1 MSEIRWDFP
10 NNQGGQIRGVADA
23 GIETFNGNLLLSLVR
38 ETCQNSLD
46 ALGNG
51 KKTVKVE
58 IKNHYISTRDIPGYD
73 RFKDVIEK
81 TLKYWSNQSE
91 KAREFLTKA
100 LETLNG
106 SMINVLRIS
115 DYNTT
120 GLSDPYL
127 PSLNSGWY
135 SMTKIDG
142 GGTKSRDKNGGF
154 GIGKNAPYA
163 NSFLRTI
170 FYRTFN
176 ENNERAA
183 QGMARLLSFPEV
195 ELDFGSMTSG
205 FGYFGNPV
213 NNVPVTEIKE
223 LNDINIRD
231 EYGTDLFIY
240 GFNSKISNSWKNDV
254 IIEVLNNFLVSI
266 YNETLVVD
274 VEGVVL
280 NKANLKDLIN
290 EYIKPNKKAA
300 CKTCYSNYLILT
312 SPNTK
317 VFEKD
322 FHGLGKLQLSVLVDV
337 NLELDKKIL
346 RTRKSGMKLFAK
358 GNVSK
363 AITFSGILELVGDD
377 LKEYFKI
384 LEPPTHDKW
393 ETDRANNP
401 TEAQLYLD
409 EINKWEQD
417 IVWSLGE
424 FSDLNEFNVEGL
436 SDVLSSS
443 IEKGKSANVLPEET
457 LDFKLGNIKVI
468 QRNKPKKARGTLTLN
483 DGEELTN
490 ENEEFLGRLDDQD
503 GDFDTERKLKGKKP
517 RVKREKHKGVIDPSG
532 EEKINIPKRSGS
544 KCDLKNLRIFKISD
558 NMYKAIFTLPYSIG
572 KGHIDICSIGENNK
586 PNKLMILSART
597 VDNLENIMVQAS
609 SIEFDSII
617 GEKKTIIIFELNDNK
632 NYAMEM
638 NVYEH

>member
-46 ALGNG
+46 ALGTG
-51 KKTVKVE
+51 KDTVKVE
-58 IKNHYISTRDIPGYD
+58 IKNHRISTDAIPGIEK
-73 RFKDVIEK
+73 FKDVIIK

-91 KAREFLTKA
+91 KASDFLTYA
-100 LETLNG
+100 LQILNE
-106 SMINVLRIS
+106 SKINVLRIS

-120 GLSDPYL
+120 GLSYPYN

-163 NSFLRTI
+163 NSILRTI

-176 ENNERAA
+176 ESNEKAA
-183 QGMARLLSFPEV
+183 QGIARLLSFPEV
-195 ELDFGSMTSG
+195 ENDFGSMTTG
-205 FGYFGNPV
+205 FGYFGNP
-213 NNVPVTEIKE
+213 NNNIPVEKIEELDEII
-223 LNDINIRD
+223 DRT

-240 GFNSKISNSWKNDV
+240 GFNNKISNSWEND
-254 IIEVLNNFLVSI
+254 IIVEVLNNFLVSI
-266 YNETLVVD
+266 YNEKLIVD
-274 VEGVVL
+274 VEGVIL
-280 NKANLKDLIN
+280 NKNNLENLIN

-322 FHGLGKLQLSVLVDV
+322 FHGLGKLKLSILVDV
-337 NLELDKKIL
+337 NLDLDKKIL
-346 RTRKSGMKLFAK
+346 RTRKSGMKLFSK
-358 GNVSK
+358 GNISK
-363 AITFSGILELVGDD
+363 AITFSGILELIGVK

-393 ETDRANNP
+393 EIDRANDP
-401 TEAQLYLD
+401 TEAQMYLD

-417 IVWSLGE
+417 TVWSLGE

-443 IEKGKSANVLPEET
+443 IENGKNANVFPEET
-457 LDFKLGNIKVI
+457 LDYKLGDIKVV
-468 QRNKPKKARGTLTLN
+468 QRNKTQKAKGTLTLN
-483 DGEELTN
+483 NGSELANDREES
-490 ENEEFLGRLDDQD
+490 LGRLDDQS
-503 GDFDTERKLKGKKP
+503 GDFDTERRLKGKKV
-517 RVKREKHKGVIDPSG
+517 RIKRGKHKGVLDTSG
-532 EEKINIPKRSGS
+532 EEKISIPKRSGS
-544 KCDLKNLRIFKISD
+544 KCELKSLRIFKISE

-586 PNKLMILSART
+586 SNRLMILSARSIE
-597 VDNLENIMVQAS
+597 NLDDINVS
-609 SIEFDSII
+609 STSIEFEYIT
-617 GEKKTIIIFELNDNK
+617 GERKNVIIFELNDNK